1 MSLND
6 PLCNDDYWWV
16 KVDIA
21 DDREDKDTGLK
32 EVEFIAE
39 GQNMYSSDI
48 IYR

>member
-6 PLCNDDYWWV
+6 PSCNEDYWWV